1 MMKSPVSTFL
11 FHLVFVFL
19 IVFLL
24 DLLPNPTLSRKLP
37 QPALSLKHLEGSRK
51 GQTIKGLHEIKN
63 YLERFGYANVVA
75 NISNYH
81 REHENND
88 EFDDVL
94 ESEIKAYQL
103 NYNLEVTGMLDTQ
116 TLQQMMLPRCGVPDI
131 DRNGKSSMK
140 WNHYNGGRGNVNFKF
155 YGGGHKW
162 PPSKYNLTYKF
173 TTDGSQTNIDY
184 ETLSSVCARAFA
196 TWAAVIPFHFKEVG
210 VVEHADIFIGFRTGA
225 HGDGIPFDGPLKT
238 LAHAFAPKDGRL
250 HLDATENW
258 GTGPASDEID
268 LESIIVHEIGHILGL
283 KHTSDRGAIMFPF
296 IGLGVAKRQLGSDD
310 ILGVKT
316 LYGLIG

>member
-1 MMKSPVSTFL
+1 MKSPIYSFFS

-24 DLLPNPTLSRKLP
+24 ALLPNPTLSRKEP

-51 GQTIKGLHEIKN
+51 GQTVKGLHEIKN
-63 YLERFGYANVVA
+63 YLKRFGYANVVA

-81 REHENND
+81 LAHEND
-88 EFDDVL
+88 DKFDDVL
-94 ESEIKAYQL
+94 EIEIKAYQL
-103 NYNLEVTGMLDTQ
+103 NYNLEATGMLDTQ

-131 DRNGKSSMK
+131 DTNGKSSMK
-140 WNHYNGGRGNVNFKF
+140 WNRYNGGRGNVNFKF
-155 YGGGHKW
+155 FNGKRKW

-173 TTDGSQTNIDY
+173 TTDGSLTNIDY

-196 TWAAVIPFHFKEVG
+196 TWAAVIPFQFKEVG
-210 VVEHADIFIGFRTGA
+210 VVEHADIFIGFRTGD
-225 HGDGIPFDGPLKT
+225 HGDGTPFDGPLNVW
-238 LAHAFAPKDGRL
+238 AHAFEPTDGRL
-250 HLDATENW
+250 HYDATENW

-268 LESIIVHEIGHILGL
+268 LETITVHEIGHILGL
-283 KHTSDRGAIMFPF
+283 EHTSDGSAVMFPH

-310 ILGVKT
+310 IMGVKT